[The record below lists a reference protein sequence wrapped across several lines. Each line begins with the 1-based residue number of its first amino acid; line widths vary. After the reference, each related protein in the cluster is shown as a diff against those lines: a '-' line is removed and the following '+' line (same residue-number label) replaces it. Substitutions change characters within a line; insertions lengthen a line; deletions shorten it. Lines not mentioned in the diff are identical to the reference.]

1 MDNFNLHKYYRK
13 KYMAESH
20 DYKRYDNLEKELRKE
35 LDSKFGD
42 HRPTIHLGYYSE
54 DRPDT
59 DPYKGKGHGDISFL
73 VRDELNDRDWKK
85 VLDWVK
91 NELTL
96 TNNSFITEQGDVEK
110 WDGNVNKKRALES
123 MDNTIEYLENLKK

>member
-42 HRPTIHLGYYSE
+42 HRPTIHLGYYSA

-59 DPYKGKGHGDISFL
+59 DKYKGKGYGDISFL
-73 VRDELNDRDWKK
+73 ERDELPKNDWKK
-85 VLDWVK
+85 ALDWVK
-91 NELTL
+91 
-96 TNNSFITEQGDVEK
+96 SKGFDITSESNWYEME
-110 WDGNVNKKRALES
+110 WDGDRAWYPRIKFEFLTKDIES
-123 MDNTIEYLENLKK
+123 